1 MAIRIG
7 SKKIMSVPEQ
17 VSDNT
22 KRIEELEA
30 HELPV
35 EHLYEYTIE
44 IMKENSSTSPTWV
57 IFNFISAEDYSE
69 EETSS
74 LEDDYEFALRNIVPS
89 SNGGNIAAGFS
100 DSNNDPVARVTNVS
114 DSYIQLQTITR
125 MSENLKISE
134 VGDLIIRR
142 KQLF

>member
-44 IMKENSSTSPTWV
+44 IMKETSTWV

-89 SNGGNIAAGFS
+89 PNGGNIAAGFS

-114 DSYIQLQTITR
+114 DSYIQLNTITR
-125 MSENLKISE
+125 MSETLKISE
-134 VGDLIIRR
+134 VGDLVIRR